1 MRNRMKRILSLGLAA
16 TLSMTLCMGVKA
28 VDTGMAE
35 NKTVTNESTTT
46 TENTTTYASASSP
59 MTTPG
64 SGSTGN
70 PSTGNPN
77 TGNPSTGNPSTG
89 NPSTGNPST
98 PNPGTG
104 NPSTP
109 NPGTGN
115 TDADN
120 SQEAATGGYIANPIT
135 AVVGET
141 SYSVTQKE
149 VDDKAFLETIN
160 DKTAL
165 KSRVEKLGM
174 TYKDVTLLGS
184 VDIKLPGVDLSK
196 GVSLS
201 IPLNGVKSGDTVYAL
216 HKKST
221 TNEYEW
227 ISCEVRG
234 EGKVVLTLYS
244 LSPVA
249 FFKVDGAKSITPSNQ
264 EPDSPPTGEF

>member
-1 MRNRMKRILSLGLAA
+1 VLHFTGHTWEVLSAVSGNGFVTFESAVLSPIAVVKLTIKA
-16 TLSMTLCMGVKA
+16 TT
-28 VDTGMAE
+28 
-35 NKTVTNESTTT
+35 STTT
-46 TENTTTYASASSP
+46 TSP
-59 MTTPG
+59 ITKPG
-64 SGSTGN
+64 SGS
-70 PSTGNPN
+70 

-98 PNPGTG
+98 S
-104 NPSTP
+104 NPS
-109 NPGTGN
+109 TGN